1 MQSERLIYAS
11 TEHRVPVYIYDALQN
26 AQYSTWPEPM
36 TLIIRLISI
45 QPESGNYNYE
55 NWFLMKSNLI
65 KSRVKLQTN

>member
-45 QPESGNYNYE
+45 QP
-55 NWFLMKSNLI
+55 
-65 KSRVKLQTN
+65 